1 MPPGLSQ
8 PAKPDRQVGILATSK
23 ARGRCGINTSALS
36 RRLSWVTQF
45 TSIHP
50 SILSRL
56 LTRLAQPPLNYK
68 QAPRFYDRLSLSRP
82 SALLSLGTHNCQSI
96 AHPSIHPSTPT
107 LSPLSSTTH
116 PPLTLS
122 TQQSTKPKH
131 HHNHARQHHLL
142 LQALHPQAQAGR
154 RQVRRRMR
162 LLRLRG
168 GVLVRRP
175 IDALHDDACLNDQRP
190 TTNDHVGMADERTGA
205 VLFLRFSFL
214 SGSGEGA
221 EG

>member
-36 RRLSWVTQF
+36 RRLSWVIQF
-45 TSIHP
+45 TSIIP
-50 SILSRL
+50 SSLACSLASLNRRSTTSKRRASTTVCLCLVPL
-56 LTRLAQPPLNYK
+56 LC
-68 QAPRFYDRLSLSRP
+68 SLS
-82 SALLSLGTHNCQSI
+82 
-96 AHPSIHPSTPT
+96 
-107 LSPLSSTTH
+107 
-116 PPLTLS
+116 
-122 TQQSTKPKH
+122 STKPKH